1 MRIGASLLLKNG
13 FCYQSYRWQFLRP
26 LGTLQNAV
34 RILEERQV
42 DEISIIRYCRD
53 VDDMD
58 LFKQDV
64 DLVSNI
70 DCITPL
76 SFGGG
81 IRDMRHIQF
90 LHQLPIER
98 ILLSSGYIEK
108 NKDLIMELIN
118 LFGKQAMIAVL
129 PYKILDNKLKY
140 YHCRTQRFVDC
151 DYDFINSWSN
161 EVMLYNTQ
169 NEGMAYNTCSNIID
183 LIPFEPEK
191 VILSGGIN
199 ANLIKEVRNLNYA
212 AVSIDNSSLHT
223 EFNFYQ
229 L

>member
-1 MRIGASLLLKNG
+1 MYSNDNIIGLRFILKVKTLAYSFFIAALKVMRIGASLLLKNG

-118 LFGKQAMIAVL
+118 LLESK
-129 PYKILDNKLKY
+129 
-140 YHCRTQRFVDC
+140 R
-151 DYDFINSWSN
+151 
-161 EVMLYNTQ
+161 
-169 NEGMAYNTCSNIID
+169 
-183 LIPFEPEK
+183 
-191 VILSGGIN
+191 
-199 ANLIKEVRNLNYA
+199 
-212 AVSIDNSSLHT
+212 
-223 EFNFYQ
+223 
-229 L
+229 